1 MNVEVKDFV
10 TEKVNVLIHAATCC
24 AEAKEAGKNE
34 ILRLPSLRGL

>member
-24 AEAKEAGKNE
+24 AEAKEAGKN
-34 ILRLPSLRGL
+34 